1 MCPSL
6 CWYTNDAVSKASS
19 GYTGARADVVF
30 SLGKFDK
37 GCGLWMKEVDTK
49 DSAVRVRLP
58 SPKPSRKGFVGNVAQ
73 QVPDLARSR
82 NEDFVHVP
90 ECTEPS
96 IVQS

>member
-37 GCGLWMKEVDTK
+37 GCGLWMKEVDTNGA
-49 DSAVRVRLP
+49 SVRVILSGP
-58 SPKPSRKGFVGNVAQ
+58 IPSRKGFVGNVAQ
-73 QVPDLARSR
+73 QVTDLVRSR

-90 ECTEPS
+90 EGTEPS